1 MKKKDNTYEEFKNY
15 IRDYVSQELSET
27 EFGKTLLSVIG
38 YCYIIIA
45 EKRLS
50 NFVSRPVSSGSRKV
64 HRYGNYVRLAGSAIS
79 MATAVSEEEKKMM
92 ESGED
97 VDEQKK
103 NPKKINWEKK
113 FEFKYGAKRRT
124 ATGYANIRETAS
136 TKDAGFAL
144 FRRNMTQGNRLLHK
158 YNFLNNNKFKR

>member
-1 MKKKDNTYEEFKNY
+1 MKKKDNTDEEFKNY
-15 IRDYVSQELSET
+15 IRDYVAQELSET

-50 NFVSRPVSSGSRKV
+50 NFVSRTVSSGSRKV

-92 ESGED
+92 EEAERVLAKQRALIEEEED
-97 VDEQKK
+97 LDGDGDDGSVTY
-103 NPKKINWEKK
+103 K
-113 FEFKYGAKRRT
+113 F
-124 ATGYANIRETAS
+124 
-136 TKDAGFAL
+136 
-144 FRRNMTQGNRLLHK
+144 
-158 YNFLNNNKFKR
+158 